1 MAMPDDRSFADRHD
15 MLAGYAALIVL
26 AGIAMGVI
34 ALLIQQGRDHPFEGV
49 LLVAGAMAVGFG
61 VQMLQRAVPVAGPL
75 QNDPAPPPSE
85 PPPSLHR
92 LENSVAFGCSRA
104 VDAYMLLRPAL
115 RDIAAQRLAAHA
127 VDLDGDARARVMMG
141 AWAWALLRPDLPEP
155 GDWYAPGLDPAALDR
170 VVEALE
176 RL

>member
-1 MAMPDDRSFADRHD
+1 MRDDRSFADRHD
-15 MLAGYAALIVL
+15 MLAGYLALIVV

-49 LLVAGAMAVGFG
+49 LLVAGGLATGFG
-61 VQMLQRAVPVAGPL
+61 LQMLQRAVPVAESLEVHPV
-75 QNDPAPPPSE
+75 PPPAE
-85 PPPSLHR
+85 PPSSLRR

-104 VDAYMLLRPAL
+104 VDAYMLVRPAL
-115 RDIAAQRLAAHA
+115 RDIAAQRLSAYA
-127 VDLDGDARARVMMG
+127 VDLDGDARAQVMMG
-141 AWAWALLRPDLPEP
+141 PWAWALLRPDLPEP